1 MGIGWGPLGL
11 EDPSVS
17 GFSSSLSSSL
27 LAPHLPIFLQV
38 PVSPSLVLNPLF
50 SLTSLLSLHRLPDT
64 ILEPLQTFLAPPQ
77 PDIPQMV
84 RLWIKPAHCI
94 ATLGTAG
101 NKPQD
106 PFGMGLAGH
115 VCLWLSIG
123 SLLWEGWGDLS
134 PSVWFGDDPIPC
146 LISISQ

>member
-1 MGIGWGPLGL
+1 MGATRTGGSLHVRILQLFELQSLCSPFACFPPSPSL
-11 EDPSVS
+11 SVS
-17 GFSSSLSSSL
+17 CFKSSL
-27 LAPHLPIFLQV
+27 LT
-38 PVSPSLVLNPLF
+38 
-50 SLTSLLSLHRLPDT
+50 LTTLLSLHRPPNT
-64 ILEPLQTFLAPPQ
+64 ILEPLQTFLAPLPL
-77 PDIPQMV
+77 DIPQMG

-94 ATLGTAG
+94 VTLGTAG

-106 PFGMGLAGH
+106 PFGMGLTGH

-134 PSVWFGDDPIPC
+134 LSVWFGDDPIPC

>member
-1 MGIGWGPLGL
+1 MGATRTGGSLHVRILQLFELQSLCSPFACFP
-11 EDPSVS
+11 PSPSLAVS
-17 GFSSSLSSSL
+17 CFKSSL
-27 LAPHLPIFLQV
+27 LT
-38 PVSPSLVLNPLF
+38 
-50 SLTSLLSLHRLPDT
+50 LTTLLSLHRPPNT
-64 ILEPLQTFLAPPQ
+64 ILEPLQTFLAPLPL
-77 PDIPQMV
+77 DIPQMG

-94 ATLGTAG
+94 VTLGTAG

-106 PFGMGLAGH
+106 PFGMGLTGH

-134 PSVWFGDDPIPC
+134 LSVWFGDDPIPC

>member
-1 MGIGWGPLGL
+1 MGATRTGGPLHL
-11 EDPSVS
+11 RILQLFELPSPCS
-17 GFSSSLSSSL
+17 PFARFPPSSSLSVSCSKSSL
-27 LAPHLPIFLQV
+27 LT
-38 PVSPSLVLNPLF
+38 
-50 SLTSLLSLHRLPDT
+50 LTTLLSLHRSPDT

-77 PDIPQMV
+77 LDLPQMG

-94 ATLGTAG
+94 VTLGTAG

-106 PFGMGLAGH
+106 PFGTGLTGH

-146 LISISQ
+146 LILISQ